1 MARMGDQRQSGRSK
15 GGKTPTEINYYS
27 QNDGG
32 KGRRG
37 GNFSRSKSDFKQVT
51 KANSFCQNFLEE
63 KRPRRSI
70 NVQDE
75 IKGGQRNLDFYQ
87 KERKNSS
94 LAPP

>member
-1 MARMGDQRQSGRSK
+1 MARMGDQRHRVVRK
-15 GGKTPTEINYYS
+15 GGKPRLKLIITRKTA
-27 QNDGG
+27 GG
-32 KGRRG
+32 REGG

-70 NVQDE
+70 NVQDK